1 MVYFCFTHIIYI
13 YIYLN
18 MYRVYKY
25 INHTVP
31 YMVYFI
37 LLNIGFILHYSISV
51 LQLYICFLIYL
62 HACGDVSGQGRTFS
76 FGKYFSEVTSW
87 EQVRLSGVEVD
98 RHLGQVSLRLTH
110 WIMWWHGLRLSLTFG
125 GQFYILMLLCSLV
138 PVLDLKIIL
147 HGIAGFLQWIWGCIY
162 RNTPCISRPKHNNII
177 WFLMTNV

>member
-1 MVYFCFTHIIYI
+1 
-13 YIYLN
+13 

-110 WIMWWHGLRLSLTFG
+110 WIMW
-125 GQFYILMLLCSLV
+125 
-138 PVLDLKIIL
+138 
-147 HGIAGFLQWIWGCIY
+147 
-162 RNTPCISRPKHNNII
+162 
-177 WFLMTNV
+177 